1 MISFCLTLL
10 CTVVYYISGLF
21 DKEQVDVLKI
31 VLVTMVALVLSYSI
45 ILYALHL
52 FLLRR
57 IRLIYKIIGE
67 SKQEDQKSEQENKY
81 LVNNLRD
88 VEQDA
93 QNWIDHKNREFDSIR
108 QMSNFRKEYVGN
120 VSHELKTP
128 VFNMSSYLQT
138 ILDSKDMS
146 PEIKDKFILKIYKN
160 AERLQEIIDD
170 LSMVYK
176 LESQERKP
184 EMKEFDI
191 KVLVDEIFDE
201 LSALAL
207 QKNIKLQFNKE
218 SGHSFTVIADQEFIR
233 IALSNLINNAI
244 KYGKYN
250 GFVKVSIY
258 NMDIYALIEVSD
270 NGIGIS
276 EEHIPHVFERFY
288 RVDKGRSREEGGS
301 GLGLAIVKH
310 ILESHNQSLNIRS
323 KIGVGT
329 TVGFRL
335 PLKDQ

>member
-1 MISFCLTLL
+1 MISLCLTVL
-10 CTVVYYISGLF
+10 CSIVYYTLNFLYNGQYGL
-21 DKEQVDVLKI
+21 LK
-31 VLVTMVALVLSYSI
+31 VLVVSAITLILSYSI
-45 ILYALHL
+45 LLYFINL
-52 FLLRR
+52 FLIRR

-67 SKQEDQKSEQENKY
+67 SKQGDPTKDQEKKY
-81 LVNNLRD
+81 LVNNLNE

-93 QNWIDHKNREFDSIR
+93 QNWINNKNREIDSIR
-108 QMSNFRKEYVGN
+108 QMSNFRREYVGN

-138 ILDSKDMS
+138 IMDSEDMA

-170 LSMVYK
+170 LSIVYK

-191 KVLVDEIFDE
+191 KVLIDEIFE
-201 LSALAL
+201 EHSALAL

-218 SGHSFTVIADQEFIR
+218 SDNSFIVVADREYIR

-250 GFVKVSIY
+250 GFVKVSVY
-258 NMDIYALIEVSD
+258 NMDIYALIEVID

-276 EEHIPHVFERFY
+276 DDHIPHVFERFY

-335 PLKDQ
+335 PLKD